1 MLLQVLEDGHITD
14 AHGKK
19 VDFKNTIIIM
29 TSNAGANRIISPKT
43 LGFGQAKTS
52 EEEYQKMKEGVM
64 EEVKHIFKPE
74 FINRVDEMI
83 VFHALNKENIKD
95 ITMDEEEKLDA
106 LRQDFFS
113 YYRRMRSN
121 LFSDTE
127 IVYET
132 RLTTEV
138 FDLKLQQLSQD
149 KKQSEF
155 ENFAIAV
162 ASRLITPNIK
172 PQTGPDG
179 GGDGKVDGETY
190 PVDKAISDKWW
201 ISEGSTGD
209 QKWAI
214 AISVQKSWQSKVEAD
229 VKKAVETKR
238 GYTKLLYFTN
248 QKIKSSSRQAKEDEL
263 AQQYGISVSIFD
275 GKWFS
280 FAVFEQGCLDIAI
293 EKLNFSDEYRKKTI
307 KIGPNDKE
315 RKSELNKIEDDLIKH
330 TVADLDTDYVNDLL
344 KTCILSRGL
353 EKPRME
359 TEGRFNR
366 ALREAKVHG
375 TSIQIFNIIYNHAW
389 TSFFWFH
396 DVEATYSDYL
406 KLKDYTKEHPTV
418 HTIERL
424 TNILTNLENVISLG
438 LFDTSKFA
446 IEVQFIK
453 ELRQCSKLSQP
464 CQLFL
469 DLYISEHRLFQL
481 INRNEDLTDELQT
494 LTSLIEQ
501 CANYLDI
508 SFSAQSRIV
517 ELLGRVIS
525 DNPEFERLVD
535 MIADISSKRE
545 SEVQGAMTHFTRA
558 NALME
563 KGNYVSAIKH
573 LGHCVQS
580 FLKEGCEEEYVKS
593 CGNMG
598 MALYHLELPYSAE
611 AYLVK
616 TASFLVRDFYEHGAI
631 PHLLITV
638 LSTLCEIELM
648 LGRLVMYLNWREL
661 LFIISRNGQE
671 FESELFLER
680 DTIADGGWACRFAMA
695 DTGNPEFSILPD
707 ILDRCDMPL
716 STNYLK
722 YALGYTDE
730 VDEHF
735 AELITAGNWQD
746 LLLKQPIHE
755 QFWGQLSIA
764 TDETT
769 TLSTLANNC
778 RFYVTYDNSIQNQ
791 LVAETFLASVET
803 MLATFANIELVILQP
818 KIQIHIKETKED
830 SSLCKGDT
838 NTEYIF
844 YVNHE
849 TLTDLVYWNCF
860 VYFIGFFMSYNTVSK
875 DDVKKLLEERQKS
888 EKIMD
893 RVSSLMQLNRS
904 VYFVLGDN
912 FKYSISKWQN
922 ANDKIYPCLI
932 TRPAVKPLKRHKSQQ
947 QNMSVYTISSNM
959 QWWDNAQ
966 WSGVGFVFDRN
977 MERPPV
983 LAFLFKDVEE
993 GKKIIHEWKSSIGQG
1008 KPDIEIQIIKGI
1020 NKNHPTWYR
1029 VCVAPVVS
1037 EDDRYDGRYVGI
1049 MCRKHTMTPTD
1060 SKNLDAFEQIY
1071 PRFDKCCIVA
1081 ALISDDA
1088 KQLLRSI
1095 DFNESIELKVIIT
1108 DAWRVSAMDS
1118 TCNALEWDDDPII
1131 PEEESKTAPVL
1142 ALLENLREI
1151 QSKH

>member
-1 MLLQVLEDGHITD
+1 
-14 AHGKK
+14 
-19 VDFKNTIIIM
+19 
-29 TSNAGANRIISPKT
+29 
-43 LGFGQAKTS
+43 
-52 EEEYQKMKEGVM
+52 
-64 EEVKHIFKPE
+64 
-74 FINRVDEMI
+74 
-83 VFHALNKENIKD
+83 
-95 ITMDEEEKLDA
+95 MDEEEKLDA

-172 PQTGPDG
+172 PQTGPDC

>member
-1 MLLQVLEDGHITD
+1 MTEISKDT
-14 AHGKK
+14 
-19 VDFKNTIIIM
+19 TID
-29 TSNAGANRIISPKT
+29 N
-43 LGFGQAKTS
+43 
-52 EEEYQKMKEGVM
+52 EKE
-64 EEVKHIFKPE
+64 
-74 FINRVDEMI
+74 
-83 VFHALNKENIKD
+83 
-95 ITMDEEEKLDA
+95 LDS
-106 LRQDFFS
+106 LRQEFFS
-113 YYRRMRSN
+113 YYRRNRSN
-121 LFSDTE
+121 LFSDTG

-132 RLTTEV
+132 KLTAEI

-155 ENFAIAV
+155 ENFTLAI

-201 ISEGSTGD
+201 VAEGSAGD

-229 VKKAVETKR
+229 VKKAVETRR

-248 QKIKSSSRQAKEDEL
+248 QKIKSSVRQAKEDEL
-263 AQQYGISVSIFD
+263 AQQCGISVSIFD

-280 FAVFEQGCLDIAI
+280 FAVFEQGCLDVAVD
-293 EKLNFSDEYRKKTI
+293 KLNFSDEYRKKTI
-307 KIGPNDKE
+307 NIGPNDKKRE
-315 RKSELNKIEDDLIKH
+315 EELRKMENGII
-330 TVADLDTDYVNDLL
+330 TRTITNLDTDYVKDLL

-353 EKPRME
+353 ERPRME

-366 ALREAKVHG
+366 ALREAWVHG
-375 TSIQIFNIIYNHAW
+375 TSIQTFNIIYNHAW

-406 KLKDYTKEHPTV
+406 KLKKYATEHPTV
-418 HTIERL
+418 HTIEWL
-424 TNILTNLENVISLG
+424 TNILTNLENAISIG
-438 LFDTSKFA
+438 LFDTDKFA
-446 IEVQFIK
+446 VEIQFIK
-453 ELRQCSKLSQP
+453 ELRQHHELSQP

-481 INRNEDLTDELQT
+481 INRNEDLTEELHT
-494 LTSLIEQ
+494 LSSLIEQ
-501 CANYLDI
+501 CASYPDI
-508 SFSAQSRIV
+508 SFNAQSRIV
-517 ELLGRVIS
+517 ELMGRVIS

-535 MIADISSKRE
+535 RIADISSKRE

-563 KGNYVSAIKH
+563 KKHYVAVIKH

-580 FLKEGCEEEYVKS
+580 FLKEGCEEKYIKS

-616 TASFLVRDFYEHGAI
+616 TASFLVRDFYIHGTI

-661 LFIISRNGQE
+661 LLVIARNGQE
-671 FESELFLER
+671 S
-680 DTIADGGWACRFAMA
+680 DTQEFVKQATMADGGWACRFAMA
-695 DTGNPEFSILPD
+695 DIGDPEFSMLPD
-707 ILDRCDMPL
+707 ILDRCDTPL
-716 STNYLK
+716 SSNYLK

-730 VDEHF
+730 VDKQF

-764 TDETT
+764 TDGTT
-769 TLSTLANNC
+769 TLSTFANNC

-803 MLATFANIELVILQP
+803 MLATFANIELVILHP
-818 KIQIHIKETKED
+818 EIQIHIKDTKEE

-838 NTEYIF
+838 NTEYF
-844 YVNHE
+844 FNVNHDS
-849 TLTDLVYWNCF
+849 LTDSVYWDCF
-860 VYFIGFFMSYNTVSK
+860 AHFIGFFMSYSTVSK
-875 DDVKKLLEERQKS
+875 DDVKELLEECQKS
-888 EKIMD
+888 EKIID
-893 RVSSLMQLNRS
+893 RVSSLMQLNRA
-904 VYFVLGDN
+904 VYFVIGDK
-912 FKYSISKWQN
+912 FKYSINQWLN
-922 ANDKIYPCLI
+922 VNDKIYPCLI
-932 TRPAVKPLKRHKSQQ
+932 TRPAVKPQKHHKSQQ
-947 QNMSVYTISSNM
+947 QTMSIYTISSNM

-966 WSGVGFVFDRN
+966 WSGIGFVFDRN
-977 MERPPV
+977 MERPPI
-983 LAFLFKDVEE
+983 LALIFKDVEE
-993 GKKIIHEWKSSIGQG
+993 GKKIVREWKSSIRQG
-1008 KPDIEIQIIKGI
+1008 KPEIEIQIIKGV

-1029 VCVAPVVS
+1029 VCVAPVVPT
-1037 EDDRYDGRYVGI
+1037 EDRYNGRYVGI
-1049 MCRKHTMTPTD
+1049 MCRKHTMTPNDTR
-1060 SKNLDAFEQIY
+1060 NLDAFEQVY
-1071 PRFDKCCIVA
+1071 PHFGKCCIVA
-1081 ALISDDA
+1081 ALISDDVN
-1088 KQLLRSI
+1088 QLLSSI
-1095 DFNESIELKVIIT
+1095 DFNESIESKVIIT
-1108 DAWRVSAMDS
+1108 EAWRVSAMDS

-1131 PEEESKTAPVL
+1131 PEKESKTASVL
-1142 ALLENLREI
+1142 SLLENLREI
-1151 QSKH
+1151 HSK

>member
-1 MLLQVLEDGHITD
+1 
-14 AHGKK
+14 
-19 VDFKNTIIIM
+19 
-29 TSNAGANRIISPKT
+29 
-43 LGFGQAKTS
+43 
-52 EEEYQKMKEGVM
+52 
-64 EEVKHIFKPE
+64 
-74 FINRVDEMI
+74 
-83 VFHALNKENIKD
+83 
-95 ITMDEEEKLDA
+95 MDEEEKLDA

-190 PVDKAISDKWW
+190 PVDKAISDKCW

>member
-1 MLLQVLEDGHITD
+1 
-14 AHGKK
+14 
-19 VDFKNTIIIM
+19 
-29 TSNAGANRIISPKT
+29 
-43 LGFGQAKTS
+43 
-52 EEEYQKMKEGVM
+52 
-64 EEVKHIFKPE
+64 
-74 FINRVDEMI
+74 
-83 VFHALNKENIKD
+83 
-95 ITMDEEEKLDA
+95 MDEEEKLDA

-209 QKWAI
+209 QKWVI

>member
-1 MLLQVLEDGHITD
+1 
-14 AHGKK
+14 
-19 VDFKNTIIIM
+19 
-29 TSNAGANRIISPKT
+29 
-43 LGFGQAKTS
+43 
-52 EEEYQKMKEGVM
+52 
-64 EEVKHIFKPE
+64 
-74 FINRVDEMI
+74 
-83 VFHALNKENIKD
+83 
-95 ITMDEEEKLDA
+95 MDEEEKLDA

-293 EKLNFSDEYRKKTI
+293 EKLIFSDEYRKKTI

>member
-1 MLLQVLEDGHITD
+1 M
-14 AHGKK
+14 AKK
-19 VDFKNTIIIM
+19 
-29 TSNAGANRIISPKT
+29 
-43 LGFGQAKTS
+43 
-52 EEEYQKMKEGVM
+52 
-64 EEVKHIFKPE
+64 
-74 FINRVDEMI
+74 
-83 VFHALNKENIKD
+83 IKD
-95 ITMDEEEKLDA
+95 ITMDEEERLAA

-132 RLTTEV
+132 KLTPEI

-201 ISEGSTGD
+201 MSEGSTGD

-263 AQQYGISVSIFD
+263 VRQYGISVSIFD

-280 FAVFEQGCLDIAI
+280 FAVFEQGCLDVAI
-293 EKLNFSDEYRKKTI
+293 EKLNFSDEYRRKTI

-315 RKSELNKIEDDLIKH
+315 REAELNKIEDHLIKH

-353 EKPRME
+353 ERPRME

-366 ALREAKVHG
+366 ALREAKNHG
-375 TSIQIFNIIYNHAW
+375 TSIQTFNIIYNHAW

-418 HTIERL
+418 HTIEWL

-438 LFDTSKFA
+438 LFDTNKFA

-453 ELRQCSKLSQP
+453 ELRQYPQLSQP

-481 INRNEDLTDELQT
+481 INRNEDLTEELQT

-501 CANYLDI
+501 CANYPDI
-508 SFSAQSRIV
+508 SFNAQSRIV

-535 MIADISSKRE
+535 KIADISSKRE

-563 KGNYVSAIKH
+563 KENYMSAIKH

-580 FLKEGCEEEYVKS
+580 FIKEGYEEEYIKS

-671 FESELFLER
+671 FESKLFIER

-695 DTGNPEFSILPD
+695 DIGNPEFSILPD

-716 STNYLK
+716 SANYLK

-730 VDEHF
+730 IDEHF

-755 QFWGQLSIA
+755 QFWGELSIA
-764 TDETT
+764 TDSPTR
-769 TLSTLANNC
+769 LSTLANNC

-803 MLATFANIELVILQP
+803 MLATFANIELVILHP
-818 KIQIHIKETKED
+818 EIQIHIKETKED

-838 NTEYIF
+838 NAEYIF

-860 VYFIGFFMSYNTVSK
+860 VYFVGFFMSYNTVSK

-904 VYFVLGDN
+904 VYFVIGDN

-932 TRPAVKPLKRHKSQQ
+932 ARPPAVKPLKRHKSQQ

-959 QWWDNAQ
+959 QWWDNAK
-966 WSGVGFVFDRN
+966 WSGIGFIYDRN
-977 MERPPV
+977 TESLPV
-983 LAFLFKDVEE
+983 LALLFKDIEE
-993 GKKIIHEWKSSIGQG
+993 GKKIISEWKSNIRQG
-1008 KPDIEIQIIKGI
+1008 KPEIEIQIIKGI
-1020 NKNHPTWYR
+1020 NKNYPTWYR

-1037 EDDRYDGRYVGI
+1037 ENDRYDGRYVGV

-1081 ALISDDA
+1081 ALISNDVN
-1088 KQLLRSI
+1088 QLLRSI
-1095 DFNESIELKVIIT
+1095 DFKESIELKVIIT

-1118 TCNALEWDDDPII
+1118 TCNALEWDDEPII
-1131 PEEESKTAPVL
+1131 PEKESKTAPVL

-1151 QSKH
+1151 RSKQ

>member
-1 MLLQVLEDGHITD
+1 
-14 AHGKK
+14 
-19 VDFKNTIIIM
+19 
-29 TSNAGANRIISPKT
+29 
-43 LGFGQAKTS
+43 
-52 EEEYQKMKEGVM
+52 
-64 EEVKHIFKPE
+64 
-74 FINRVDEMI
+74 
-83 VFHALNKENIKD
+83 
-95 ITMDEEEKLDA
+95 MDEEEKLDA

-438 LFDTSKFA
+438 LFDTNKFA

>member
-1 MLLQVLEDGHITD
+1 
-14 AHGKK
+14 
-19 VDFKNTIIIM
+19 
-29 TSNAGANRIISPKT
+29 
-43 LGFGQAKTS
+43 
-52 EEEYQKMKEGVM
+52 
-64 EEVKHIFKPE
+64 
-74 FINRVDEMI
+74 
-83 VFHALNKENIKD
+83 
-95 ITMDEEEKLDA
+95 MDEEEKLDA

-755 QFWGQLSIA
+755 IVAVVTPFKAQEAEIRHQIQKISGNEKYKEMIIGTVHSLQGAQCPIVLFSTVNSPEDHSLFMERDGKYNMLNVAISRAQHHFIVFGNMNIFHPEENTPAGNMAKWLFDAPSNEISNNFIYQQEIPLC
-764 TDETT
+764 TYHPTLR
-769 TLSTLANNC
+769 LSTTEEHVQTLRQAFEKARRRLLIVSPFISIHAIENDQLIPLI
-778 RFYVTYDNSIQNQ
+778 RHTVQRGVDVTIY
-791 LVAETFLASVET
+791 T
-803 MLATFANIELVILQP
+803 
-818 KIQIHIKETKED
+818 D
-830 SSLCKGDT
+830 SSLDYDMKNKHLLSHAKDGRNALIESGVTLIEVKGIHNKSLAIDNHT
-838 NTEYIF
+838 LIEGSFNWLSANRHKEYSRHECSIIVSSFQADEYINNLIKELESREKTF
-844 YVNHE
+844 QSLSKTTIYLDIDQKHP
-849 TLTDLVYWNCF
+849 
-860 VYFIGFFMSYNTVSK
+860 GFFTKESFNDCTEEDICRIKQKVQKLGIQKTVLPPYIRK
-875 DDVKKLLEERQKS
+875 QRETFPRAYEPWCTEEK
-888 EKIMD
+888 EIICE
-893 RVSSLMQLNRS
+893 LMQKTNHL
-904 VYFVLGDN
+904 
-912 FKYSISKWQN
+912 SIF
-922 ANDKIYPCLI
+922 IECLQRTGQAI
-932 TRPAVKPLKRHKSQQ
+932 QIQ
-947 QNMSVYTISSNM
+947 I
-959 QWWDNAQ
+959 
-966 WSGVGFVFDRN
+966 
-977 MERPPV
+977 
-983 LAFLFKDVEE
+983 E
-993 GKKIIHEWKSSIGQG
+993 GK
-1008 KPDIEIQIIKGI
+1008 
-1020 NKNHPTWYR
+1020 NN
-1029 VCVAPVVS
+1029 
-1037 EDDRYDGRYVGI
+1037 
-1049 MCRKHTMTPTD
+1049 
-1060 SKNLDAFEQIY
+1060 
-1071 PRFDKCCIVA
+1071 
-1081 ALISDDA
+1081 
-1088 KQLLRSI
+1088 
-1095 DFNESIELKVIIT
+1095 
-1108 DAWRVSAMDS
+1108 
-1118 TCNALEWDDDPII
+1118 
-1131 PEEESKTAPVL
+1131 
-1142 ALLENLREI
+1142 
-1151 QSKH
+1151 

>member
-1 MLLQVLEDGHITD
+1 
-14 AHGKK
+14 
-19 VDFKNTIIIM
+19 
-29 TSNAGANRIISPKT
+29 
-43 LGFGQAKTS
+43 
-52 EEEYQKMKEGVM
+52 
-64 EEVKHIFKPE
+64 
-74 FINRVDEMI
+74 
-83 VFHALNKENIKD
+83 
-95 ITMDEEEKLDA
+95 MDEEEKLDA

-438 LFDTSKFA
+438 LFDTNKFA

-453 ELRQCSKLSQP
+453 ELRQYPKLSQP

-904 VYFVLGDN
+904 VYFVIGDN

>member
-1 MLLQVLEDGHITD
+1 
-14 AHGKK
+14 
-19 VDFKNTIIIM
+19 
-29 TSNAGANRIISPKT
+29 
-43 LGFGQAKTS
+43 
-52 EEEYQKMKEGVM
+52 
-64 EEVKHIFKPE
+64 
-74 FINRVDEMI
+74 
-83 VFHALNKENIKD
+83 
-95 ITMDEEEKLDA
+95 MDEEEKLDA

-1131 PEEESKTAPVL
+1131 PEEESKTAPVCTL
-1142 ALLENLREI
+1142 QI
-1151 QSKH
+1151 YTPHFYVI

>member
-1 MLLQVLEDGHITD
+1 
-14 AHGKK
+14 
-19 VDFKNTIIIM
+19 
-29 TSNAGANRIISPKT
+29 
-43 LGFGQAKTS
+43 
-52 EEEYQKMKEGVM
+52 
-64 EEVKHIFKPE
+64 
-74 FINRVDEMI
+74 
-83 VFHALNKENIKD
+83 
-95 ITMDEEEKLDA
+95 MDEEEKLDA

-132 RLTTEV
+132 KLTPEI

-315 RKSELNKIEDDLIKH
+315 REAELNKIEDDLIKH
-330 TVADLDTDYVNDLL
+330 TVADFDADYVNDLL

-353 EKPRME
+353 ERPRME

-366 ALREAKVHG
+366 ALREAKNHG
-375 TSIQIFNIIYNHAW
+375 TSIQTFNIIYNHAW

-418 HTIERL
+418 HTIEWL

-438 LFDTSKFA
+438 LFDTNKFA

-453 ELRQCSKLSQP
+453 ELRQYPKLSQP

>member
-1 MLLQVLEDGHITD
+1 
-14 AHGKK
+14 
-19 VDFKNTIIIM
+19 
-29 TSNAGANRIISPKT
+29 
-43 LGFGQAKTS
+43 
-52 EEEYQKMKEGVM
+52 
-64 EEVKHIFKPE
+64 
-74 FINRVDEMI
+74 
-83 VFHALNKENIKD
+83 
-95 ITMDEEEKLDA
+95 MDEEEKLDA

-418 HTIERL
+418 HTIEWL

-438 LFDTSKFA
+438 LFDTNKFA

-453 ELRQCSKLSQP
+453 ELRQYPQLSQP

>member
-1 MLLQVLEDGHITD
+1 
-14 AHGKK
+14 
-19 VDFKNTIIIM
+19 
-29 TSNAGANRIISPKT
+29 
-43 LGFGQAKTS
+43 
-52 EEEYQKMKEGVM
+52 
-64 EEVKHIFKPE
+64 
-74 FINRVDEMI
+74 
-83 VFHALNKENIKD
+83 
-95 ITMDEEEKLDA
+95 MDEEEKLDA

-209 QKWAI
+209 QIWAI

-315 RKSELNKIEDDLIKH
+315 RESELNKIEDDLIKH

-501 CANYLDI
+501 CANYPDI
-508 SFSAQSRIV
+508 SFNAQSRIV

-535 MIADISSKRE
+535 KIADISSKRE

-671 FESELFLER
+671 FESELFVER

-716 STNYLK
+716 SANYLK

-764 TDETT
+764 TDGTT

-791 LVAETFLASVET
+791 LIAETFLASVET
-803 MLATFANIELVILQP
+803 MLVTFANIELVILQP
-818 KIQIHIKETKED
+818 EIQIHIKETKKD

-838 NTEYIF
+838 NIEYIF

-904 VYFVLGDN
+904 VYFVIGDN

-947 QNMSVYTISSNM
+947 QNMSIYTISSNM
-959 QWWDNAQ
+959 QWWDNAK
-966 WSGVGFVFDRN
+966 WSGIGFVFDRN
-977 MERPPV
+977 MERPPI
-983 LAFLFKDVEE
+983 LAFIFKDAEE

-1037 EDDRYDGRYVGI
+1037 EDDRSDGRYVSI

-1081 ALISDDA
+1081 ALISNDVN
-1088 KQLLRSI
+1088 QLLRSI
-1095 DFNESIELKVIIT
+1095 DFKESIELKVIIT

-1131 PEEESKTAPVL
+1131 PEEESKTAPVI
-1142 ALLENLREI
+1142 ALLENLRKI

>member
-1 MLLQVLEDGHITD
+1 
-14 AHGKK
+14 
-19 VDFKNTIIIM
+19 
-29 TSNAGANRIISPKT
+29 
-43 LGFGQAKTS
+43 
-52 EEEYQKMKEGVM
+52 
-64 EEVKHIFKPE
+64 
-74 FINRVDEMI
+74 
-83 VFHALNKENIKD
+83 
-95 ITMDEEEKLDA
+95 MDEEEKLDA

-172 PQTGPDG
+172 PQTAPDG

>member
-1 MLLQVLEDGHITD
+1 M
-14 AHGKK
+14 AKK
-19 VDFKNTIIIM
+19 
-29 TSNAGANRIISPKT
+29 
-43 LGFGQAKTS
+43 
-52 EEEYQKMKEGVM
+52 
-64 EEVKHIFKPE
+64 
-74 FINRVDEMI
+74 
-83 VFHALNKENIKD
+83 IKD
-95 ITMDEEEKLDA
+95 ITMDEEERLAA

-132 RLTTEV
+132 KLTPEI

-201 ISEGSTGD
+201 MSEGSTGD

-248 QKIKSSSRQAKEDEL
+248 QKIKSSSRQTKEDEL
-263 AQQYGISVSIFD
+263 ARQYGISVSIFD

-280 FAVFEQGCLDIAI
+280 FAVFEQGCLDVAI
-293 EKLNFSDEYRKKTI
+293 EKLNFSDEYRRKTI

-315 RKSELNKIEDDLIKH
+315 REAELNKIEDHLIKH

-353 EKPRME
+353 ERPRME

-366 ALREAKVHG
+366 ALREAKNHG
-375 TSIQIFNIIYNHAW
+375 TSIQTFNIIYNHAW

-418 HTIERL
+418 HTIEWL

-438 LFDTSKFA
+438 LFDTNKFA

-453 ELRQCSKLSQP
+453 ELRQYPQLSQP

-481 INRNEDLTDELQT
+481 ISQNEDLTEELQT

-501 CANYLDI
+501 CANYPDI
-508 SFSAQSRIV
+508 SFNAQSRIV

-525 DNPEFERLVD
+525 DNPEFEQLVD
-535 MIADISSKRE
+535 KIADISSKRE

-563 KGNYVSAIKH
+563 KENYMSAIKH

-580 FLKEGCEEEYVKS
+580 FIKEGYEEEYIKS

-616 TASFLVRDFYEHGAI
+616 TASFLVRDFYEHGVI

-671 FESELFLER
+671 FESKLFIER

-695 DTGNPEFSILPD
+695 DIGNPEFSILPD

-716 STNYLK
+716 SANYLK

-730 VDEHF
+730 IDEHF

-755 QFWGQLSIA
+755 QFWGELSIA
-764 TDETT
+764 TDSPTR
-769 TLSTLANNC
+769 LSTLANNC

-803 MLATFANIELVILQP
+803 MLATFANIELVILHP
-818 KIQIHIKETKED
+818 EIQIHIKETKED

-860 VYFIGFFMSYNTVSK
+860 VYFVGFFMSYNTVSK

-904 VYFVLGDN
+904 VYFVIGDN

-932 TRPAVKPLKRHKSQQ
+932 ARPPAVKPLKRHKSQQ

-959 QWWDNAQ
+959 QWWDNAK
-966 WSGVGFVFDRN
+966 WSGIGFVFDRN

-983 LAFLFKDVEE
+983 LAFIFKDVEE
-993 GKKIIHEWKSSIGQG
+993 GKKIISEWKSNIRQG
-1008 KPDIEIQIIKGI
+1008 KPEIEIQIIKGV
-1020 NKNHPTWYR
+1020 NKNYPTWYR

-1037 EDDRYDGRYVGI
+1037 ENDRYDGRYVGV

-1081 ALISDDA
+1081 ALISNDVN
-1088 KQLLRSI
+1088 QLLRSI
-1095 DFNESIELKVIIT
+1095 DFKESIELKVIIT

-1118 TCNALEWDDDPII
+1118 TCNALEWDDEPII
-1131 PEEESKTAPVL
+1131 PEKESKTAPVL

-1151 QSKH
+1151 RSKQ

>member
-1 MLLQVLEDGHITD
+1 M
-14 AHGKK
+14 A
-19 VDFKNTIIIM
+19 KNT
-29 TSNAGANRIISPKT
+29 
-43 LGFGQAKTS
+43 
-52 EEEYQKMKEGVM
+52 
-64 EEVKHIFKPE
+64 
-74 FINRVDEMI
+74 
-83 VFHALNKENIKD
+83 KD
-95 ITMDEEEKLDA
+95 ITMNEEERLAA

-132 RLTTEV
+132 KLTPEI

-190 PVDKAISDKWW
+190 PVDKAISDKRWM
-201 ISEGSTGD
+201 SEGSTGD

-263 AQQYGISVSIFD
+263 AQQYGISISIFD

-280 FAVFEQGCLDIAI
+280 FAVFEQGCLDVAI

-315 RKSELNKIEDDLIKH
+315 REAELNKIEDDLIKH
-330 TVADLDTDYVNDLL
+330 TVADFDADYVNDLL

-353 EKPRME
+353 ERPRME

-366 ALREAKVHG
+366 ALREAKNHG
-375 TSIQIFNIIYNHAW
+375 TSIQTFNIIYNHAW

-418 HTIERL
+418 HTIEWL

-438 LFDTSKFA
+438 LFDTNKFA

-453 ELRQCSKLSQP
+453 ELRQYPKLSQP

-501 CANYLDI
+501 CANYPDI
-508 SFSAQSRIV
+508 SFNAQSRIV

-535 MIADISSKRE
+535 KIADISSKRE

-580 FLKEGCEEEYVKS
+580 FLKEGCEEEYIKS
-593 CGNMG
+593 CCNMG
-598 MALYHLELPYSAE
+598 LALYRLELPYSAE

-631 PHLLITV
+631 PHFLITV

-671 FESELFLER
+671 FENKEFVER

-695 DTGNPEFSILPD
+695 DMGNPEFSILPD

-716 STNYLK
+716 SANYLK
-722 YALGYTDE
+722 YALGYTNE

-735 AELITAGNWQD
+735 TELITAGNWHD

-755 QFWGQLSIA
+755 QFWGELSIA
-764 TDETT
+764 TDSPTR
-769 TLSTLANNC
+769 LSTLANNC

-803 MLATFANIELVILQP
+803 MLATFANIELVILHP
-818 KIQIHIKETKED
+818 EIQIHIKETKED

-875 DDVKKLLEERQKS
+875 DNVKKLLEERQKS

-904 VYFVLGDN
+904 VYFVIGDN

-922 ANDKIYPCLI
+922 VNDKIYPCLI
-932 TRPAVKPLKRHKSQQ
+932 TRGAVKPLKHHKSQQ
-947 QNMSVYTISSNM
+947 QTMSVYSVSSNM
-959 QWWDNAQ
+959 QWWDNAK
-966 WSGVGFVFDRN
+966 WSGIGFIYDRN
-977 MERPPV
+977 TESLPV
-983 LAFLFKDVEE
+983 LALLFKDIEE
-993 GKKIIHEWKSSIGQG
+993 GKKIIREWKSNIGQG
-1008 KPDIEIQIIKGI
+1008 KSEIEIQIIKGI

-1029 VCVAPVVS
+1029 VCVAPVVLMA
-1037 EDDRYDGRYVGI
+1037 DRYDGRYVSI
-1049 MCRKHTMTPTD
+1049 MCRKHTMTPNDTR
-1060 SKNLDAFEQIY
+1060 NLDAFEQIY
-1071 PRFDKCCIVA
+1071 SRFGKCHIVT
-1081 ALISDDA
+1081 ALISNDVN
-1088 KQLLRSI
+1088 QLIRSI
-1095 DFNESIELKVIIT
+1095 DFKESIELKVIIK
-1108 DAWRVSAMDS
+1108 DAWQVSTMDS
-1118 TCNALEWDDDPII
+1118 TCNALEWDDEPII
-1131 PEEESKTAPVL
+1131 PEKESKTAPVL

-1151 QSKH
+1151 RSKQ

>member
-1 MLLQVLEDGHITD
+1 
-14 AHGKK
+14 
-19 VDFKNTIIIM
+19 
-29 TSNAGANRIISPKT
+29 
-43 LGFGQAKTS
+43 
-52 EEEYQKMKEGVM
+52 
-64 EEVKHIFKPE
+64 
-74 FINRVDEMI
+74 
-83 VFHALNKENIKD
+83 
-95 ITMDEEEKLDA
+95 MDEEEKLDA

-418 HTIERL
+418 HTIEWL

-438 LFDTSKFA
+438 LFDTNKFA

-501 CANYLDI
+501 CANYPDI
-508 SFSAQSRIV
+508 SFNAQSRIV

-535 MIADISSKRE
+535 KIADISSKRE

>member
-1 MLLQVLEDGHITD
+1 
-14 AHGKK
+14 
-19 VDFKNTIIIM
+19 
-29 TSNAGANRIISPKT
+29 
-43 LGFGQAKTS
+43 
-52 EEEYQKMKEGVM
+52 
-64 EEVKHIFKPE
+64 
-74 FINRVDEMI
+74 
-83 VFHALNKENIKD
+83 
-95 ITMDEEEKLDA
+95 MDEEEKLDA

-330 TVADLDTDYVNDLL
+330 TVADFDADYVNDLL

-418 HTIERL
+418 HTIEWL

-438 LFDTSKFA
+438 LFDTNKFA

-453 ELRQCSKLSQP
+453 ELRQYPKLSQP

-501 CANYLDI
+501 CANYPDI
-508 SFSAQSRIV
+508 SFNAQSRIV

-904 VYFVLGDN
+904 VYFVIGDN

>member
-1 MLLQVLEDGHITD
+1 
-14 AHGKK
+14 
-19 VDFKNTIIIM
+19 
-29 TSNAGANRIISPKT
+29 
-43 LGFGQAKTS
+43 
-52 EEEYQKMKEGVM
+52 
-64 EEVKHIFKPE
+64 
-74 FINRVDEMI
+74 
-83 VFHALNKENIKD
+83 
-95 ITMDEEEKLDA
+95 MDEEEKLDA

-190 PVDKAISDKWW
+190 PVDKAISDKCW

-214 AISVQKSWQSKVEAD
+214 SISVQKSWQSKVEAD

>member
-1 MLLQVLEDGHITD
+1 
-14 AHGKK
+14 
-19 VDFKNTIIIM
+19 
-29 TSNAGANRIISPKT
+29 
-43 LGFGQAKTS
+43 
-52 EEEYQKMKEGVM
+52 
-64 EEVKHIFKPE
+64 
-74 FINRVDEMI
+74 
-83 VFHALNKENIKD
+83 
-95 ITMDEEEKLDA
+95 MDEEEKLDA

-671 FESELFLER
+671 FESKLFLER

>member
-1 MLLQVLEDGHITD
+1 
-14 AHGKK
+14 
-19 VDFKNTIIIM
+19 
-29 TSNAGANRIISPKT
+29 
-43 LGFGQAKTS
+43 
-52 EEEYQKMKEGVM
+52 
-64 EEVKHIFKPE
+64 
-74 FINRVDEMI
+74 
-83 VFHALNKENIKD
+83 
-95 ITMDEEEKLDA
+95 MDEEEKLDA

-375 TSIQIFNIIYNHAW
+375 TSIFNIIYNHAW

>member
-1 MLLQVLEDGHITD
+1 
-14 AHGKK
+14 
-19 VDFKNTIIIM
+19 
-29 TSNAGANRIISPKT
+29 
-43 LGFGQAKTS
+43 
-52 EEEYQKMKEGVM
+52 
-64 EEVKHIFKPE
+64 
-74 FINRVDEMI
+74 
-83 VFHALNKENIKD
+83 
-95 ITMDEEEKLDA
+95 MDEEEKLDA

-293 EKLNFSDEYRKKTI
+293 EKLNFSDEYSKKTI

-580 FLKEGCEEEYVKS
+580 FLKEGCEEEYGKS

>member
-1 MLLQVLEDGHITD
+1 
-14 AHGKK
+14 
-19 VDFKNTIIIM
+19 
-29 TSNAGANRIISPKT
+29 
-43 LGFGQAKTS
+43 
-52 EEEYQKMKEGVM
+52 
-64 EEVKHIFKPE
+64 
-74 FINRVDEMI
+74 
-83 VFHALNKENIKD
+83 
-95 ITMDEEEKLDA
+95 MDEEEKLDA

-132 RLTTEV
+132 KLTPEI

-418 HTIERL
+418 HTIEWL

-438 LFDTSKFA
+438 LFDTNKFA

-453 ELRQCSKLSQP
+453 ELRQYPKLSQP

-501 CANYLDI
+501 CANYPDI
-508 SFSAQSRIV
+508 SFNAQSRIV

-535 MIADISSKRE
+535 KIADISSKRE

>member
-1 MLLQVLEDGHITD
+1 
-14 AHGKK
+14 
-19 VDFKNTIIIM
+19 
-29 TSNAGANRIISPKT
+29 
-43 LGFGQAKTS
+43 
-52 EEEYQKMKEGVM
+52 
-64 EEVKHIFKPE
+64 
-74 FINRVDEMI
+74 
-83 VFHALNKENIKD
+83 
-95 ITMDEEEKLDA
+95 MDEEEKLDA

-818 KIQIHIKETKED
+818 EIQIHIKETKED

-838 NTEYIF
+838 ISEYIF

-1029 VCVAPVVS
+1029 VCVAPVES

>member
-1 MLLQVLEDGHITD
+1 
-14 AHGKK
+14 
-19 VDFKNTIIIM
+19 
-29 TSNAGANRIISPKT
+29 
-43 LGFGQAKTS
+43 
-52 EEEYQKMKEGVM
+52 
-64 EEVKHIFKPE
+64 
-74 FINRVDEMI
+74 
-83 VFHALNKENIKD
+83 
-95 ITMDEEEKLDA
+95 MDEEEKLDA

-932 TRPAVKPLKRHKSQQ
+932 ARPPAVKPLKRHKSQQ

-959 QWWDNAQ
+959 QWWDNAK
-966 WSGVGFVFDRN
+966 WSGIGFIYDRN
-977 MERPPV
+977 TESLPV
-983 LAFLFKDVEE
+983 LALLFKDIEE
-993 GKKIIHEWKSSIGQG
+993 GKKIISEWKSNIRQG
-1008 KPDIEIQIIKGI
+1008 KPEIEIQIIKGI
-1020 NKNHPTWYR
+1020 NKNYPTWYR

-1037 EDDRYDGRYVGI
+1037 ENDRYDGRYVGV

-1081 ALISDDA
+1081 ALISNDVN
-1088 KQLLRSI
+1088 QLLRSI
-1095 DFNESIELKVIIT
+1095 DFKESIELKVIIT

-1118 TCNALEWDDDPII
+1118 TCNALEWDDEPII
-1131 PEEESKTAPVL
+1131 PEKESKTAPVL

-1151 QSKH
+1151 RSKQ

>member
-1 MLLQVLEDGHITD
+1 
-14 AHGKK
+14 
-19 VDFKNTIIIM
+19 
-29 TSNAGANRIISPKT
+29 
-43 LGFGQAKTS
+43 
-52 EEEYQKMKEGVM
+52 
-64 EEVKHIFKPE
+64 
-74 FINRVDEMI
+74 
-83 VFHALNKENIKD
+83 
-95 ITMDEEEKLDA
+95 MDEEEKLDA

-201 ISEGSTGD
+201 MSEGSTGD

-438 LFDTSKFA
+438 LFDTNKFA

-453 ELRQCSKLSQP
+453 ELRQYPKLSQP